1 MTRIKVF
8 VNKSQREIEATVNK
22 WLESQANIQVK
33 QVLQSIDLDNND
45 IPWVTLTIVYVFSHV
60 SG

>member
-1 MTRIKVF
+1 MTSIKVF

-22 WLESQANIQVK
+22 WWESQASIQVK

-45 IPWVTLTIVYVFSHV
+45 IPWVTLTIVYEFSPA

>member
-22 WLESQANIQVK
+22 WLESQASIQVK